1 MLKATRRLLTSANS
15 LAQGSAP
22 YWEMMHFSLAYLQKA
37 FARPLEQP
45 EWLDEVSQLAVSCI
59 QTAVMCCPGA
69 VAASRAS
76 PPADAAATLTFIAQ
90 AMASV
95 LCIFHSCSIHVVEPP
110 PVNRVTGLRLD
121 LWPHGLHLSIEA
133 LVSVV
138 MFLPATEPMLLSALT
153 AAIIC
158 QYEDHASRGALQP
171 HLLVEL
177 HCAHLRTS
185 VQANRHWLQQ
195 GGDRCDLWD
204 ANDPGAQGHLASCS
218 SSTTLR
224 PPTFNALPWQP
235 LVPLLLRSF
244 QLAMDLLPA
253 VPLSGKPLIEI
264 LWANLRLLHL
274 LKAGVSGQ
282 LWRFKCALQTI
293 KAATDL
299 EGALRRCSGDEGAV
313 DTLLYMATHCMETTA
328 GERIC

>member
-45 EWLDEVSQLAVSCI
+45 EWLDEVSQVALSCI

-204 ANDPGAQGHLASCS
+204 ANDPGAQGHSWLVG
-218 SSTTLR
+218 LMQLVNHPPPPDIQR
-224 PPTFNALPWQP
+224 PP
-235 LVPLLLRSF
+235 
-244 QLAMDLLPA
+244 LAAAGPAPPPLLPA
-253 VPLSGKPLIEI
+253 GHGSPPRGSALGEAADRDSL
-264 LWANLRLLHL
+264 
-274 LKAGVSGQ
+274 GQ
-282 LWRFKCALQTI
+282 PEAPPSSQGRRIGPAVEVQVCASDNQGGHGPGRSFEMLQ
-293 KAATDL
+293 
-299 EGALRRCSGDEGAV
+299 RR
-313 DTLLYMATHCMETTA
+313 
-328 GERIC
+328 